1 MTSTRFSG
9 ARRRLG
15 FASVTALVL
24 VLTSGCELSDK
35 MAESEILRFGFPE
48 PVTDRARNIL
58 ELWQWSAIAALV
70 VGAIV
75 WGLIFWCLIRYRK
88 RREELPPQVRYNIP
102 LEVFYT
108 VLPFIIVSV
117 LFYYTAKS
125 ENYVNDLTDADA
137 VAAATEN
144 DELMTISIIGF
155 RWGWTFNYLDED
167 RKPVLSVTGTGAE
180 PPELVL
186 PVDRKIRFI
195 LTSPDVIHSWFVPQF
210 LFKRDVIPGHP
221 NTFELTI
228 DKAGRFVGRCA
239 EYCGTD
245 HDRMSFSVRALAQDD
260 FDDFYAEALAGRGPA
275 TTTVSNNG
283 EGS

>member
-15 FASVTALVL
+15 LASVTALVL
-24 VLTSGCELSDK
+24 ALTSGCALSDD

-70 VGAIV
+70 VGVIV

-108 VLPFIIVSV
+108 VVPFIIVSV
-117 LFYYTAKS
+117 LFYYTAVS
-125 ENYVNDLTDADA
+125 ENYVNELTDDDA
-137 VAAATEN
+137 VAAATAS
-144 DELMTISIIGF
+144 DELMTVSVIGF
-155 RWGWTFNYLDED
+155 RWGWTFNYLDAEGT
-167 RKPVLSVTGTGAE
+167 PVLSVTGTGNEPAE
-180 PPELVL
+180 MVL
-186 PVDRKIRFI
+186 PVGRKVRFI
-195 LTSPDVIHSWFVPQF
+195 LTSPDVIHSFYVPKF
-210 LFKRDVIPGHP
+210 LFKRDVIPGRP
-221 NTFELTI
+221 NTFEVTV
-228 DKAGRFVGRCA
+228 DKAGQFVGRCA
-239 EYCGTD
+239 EYCGAD
-245 HDRMSFSVRALAQDD
+245 HDRMSFSVRALPQDEY
-260 FDDFYAEALAGRGPA
+260 DDFYADALAGRGP
-275 TTTVSNNG
+275 TTITVPNNG

>member
-15 FASVTALVL
+15 FASALALLLVT
-24 VLTSGCELSDK
+24 TSGCELSED

-125 ENYVNDLTDADA
+125 ENYVNELTDDDA
-137 VAAATEN
+137 VAAAVES
-144 DELMTISIIGF
+144 DELMTVSIIGF
-155 RWGWTFNYLDED
+155 RWGWTFNYLDGD
-167 RKPVLSVTGTGAE
+167 GTPVLSVTGTGNE
-180 PPELVL
+180 PPQLVL

-195 LTSPDVIHSWFVPQF
+195 ETSPDVIHSWFVPRF

-228 DKAGRFVGRCA
+228 DEEGQFIGRCA

-245 HDRMSFSVRALAQDD
+245 HDRMNFSLRALPQDE
-260 FDDFYAEALAGRGPA
+260 FDDFYADALAGRGPA

-283 EGS
+283 SGS